1 MTKTVIS
8 LDAMGGDHGPR
19 VIIPAALIC
28 LEKHPNL
35 HIIFVGKKEVLG
47 PLLRKHKA
55 RRFSARWE
63 VQHASEV
70 VGMDE
75 SPATALRNKKDSAMR
90 IAVNLVKE
98 ARAQACV
105 SAGNTGALMA
115 TAKFVL
121 KTLPGVDRPAITTQF
136 PAKNGKLVRVLDL
149 GANVDS
155 KAEQLY
161 QFAVMGSMLASV
173 VKDIEAPTVGVLNVG
188 EEEIKGNEQVKQ
200 VNELLTNSSFV
211 NYMGYVEGNDLFSG
225 KVDVIVCDGFVGNIV
240 LKAVEGLAKM
250 VSNLVLA
257 TFKGSLYGKFVGFL
271 ALPIVRH
278 LKKRFDPKR
287 YNGATLLGLNGIV
300 IKSHGGA
307 DVRAFSY
314 AIEEAIVEVERDLV
328 SKIRDKIAQA
338 LQENEDACP
347 TAES

>member
-1 MTKTVIS
+1 MTKVVIS

-28 LEKHPNL
+28 LEKHSNL
-35 HIIFVGKKEVLG
+35 HIIFVGKQEVLR
-47 PLLRKHKA
+47 PLLRRHKA
-55 RRFSARWE
+55 RRFASRWE
-63 VQHASEV
+63 IQHASEV

-75 SPATALRNKKDSAMR
+75 SPAVALRTKKDSAMR
-90 IAVNLVKE
+90 VAVNLVKE
-98 ARAQACV
+98 GRAQACV

-161 QFAVMGSMLASV
+161 QFAVMGSMISSV
-173 VKDIEAPTVGVLNVG
+173 VKDIDSPTVGVLNVG

-200 VNELLTNSSFV
+200 VNELLTQSPFV
-211 NYMGYVEGNDLFSG
+211 NYIGYVEGNDLFSG

-250 VSNLVLA
+250 VSNVVRA
-257 TFKGSLYGKFVGFL
+257 TFKNSFYSKFVGLL
-271 ALPIVRH
+271 ALPVVGHI
-278 LKKRFDPKR
+278 KKKFDPKR
-287 YNGATLLGLNGIV
+287 YNGATLIGLNGIV

-307 DVRAFSY
+307 DTRSFSY
-314 AIEEAIVEVERDLV
+314 AIEEAIIEVERDLL

-338 LQENEDACP
+338 LQENEGPCP